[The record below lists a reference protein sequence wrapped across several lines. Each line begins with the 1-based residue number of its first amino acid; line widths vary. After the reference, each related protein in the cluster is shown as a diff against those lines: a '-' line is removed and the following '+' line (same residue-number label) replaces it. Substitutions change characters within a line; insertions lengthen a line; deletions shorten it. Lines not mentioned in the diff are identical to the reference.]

1 MCVGLYAYIH
11 SQLSSQFDNTKL
23 PFQVYVDISMMFIL
37 CFLFGR
43 VKLNGDGI
51 VSPHSVCNQSYN
63 KFEEVV

>member
-23 PFQVYVDISMMFIL
+23 PFQVTVDFSMMFIL
-37 CFLFGR
+37 CFIFGR
-43 VKLNGDGI
+43 VKLTADGF
-51 VSPHSVCNQSYN
+51 VSSHSVCNQSYN

>member
-1 MCVGLYAYIH
+1 MGLYAYIY

-23 PFQVYVDISMMFIL
+23 PFQVSVDFSMMFIL
-37 CFLFGR
+37 CFLFVR

-63 KFEEVV
+63 AF